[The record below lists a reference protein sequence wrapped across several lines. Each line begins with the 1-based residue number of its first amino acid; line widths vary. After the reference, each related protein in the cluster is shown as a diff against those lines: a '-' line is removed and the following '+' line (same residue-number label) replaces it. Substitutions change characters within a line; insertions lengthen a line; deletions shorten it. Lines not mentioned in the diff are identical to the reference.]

1 MTRTRVLG
9 LACIGVAV
17 VLQSGVASASAPAV
31 HSARNGVAHITG
43 VASPNHVPRTHA
55 NSSNPAP
62 LTPVAAPTTT
72 AAPLTSAD
80 PVTLTKHE
88 DLGFNTSLP
97 VSADTGVAHPPCLL
111 TVAVCL
117 FHGAVAFSGTLQVG
131 AKLASDLEL
140 SYDPADLNTA
150 SGPLP
155 VSVKYTP
162 TPGASTATYS
172 LSGNLTLNFDGC
184 TNCPAVLPVT
194 GTSSPVSFTAP
205 MGADAPVAIPGT
217 SSGITLKVAGIP
229 VITASIGS
237 TLTLGPAT
245 PGSLPGLGGA
255 AAVLHATGAT
265 GAPLLPI

>member
-31 HSARNGVAHITG
+31 HSARNGAAHITG
-43 VASPNHVPRTHA
+43 VASPNHVPR
-55 NSSNPAP
+55 
-62 LTPVAAPTTT
+62 
-72 AAPLTSAD
+72 
-80 PVTLTKHE
+80 KHE

-172 LSGNLTLNFDGC
+172 LSGNLTLNFDG
-184 TNCPAVLPVT
+184 
-194 GTSSPVSFTAP
+194 
-205 MGADAPVAIPGT
+205 
-217 SSGITLKVAGIP
+217 
-229 VITASIGS
+229 
-237 TLTLGPAT
+237 
-245 PGSLPGLGGA
+245 
-255 AAVLHATGAT
+255 
-265 GAPLLPI
+265 